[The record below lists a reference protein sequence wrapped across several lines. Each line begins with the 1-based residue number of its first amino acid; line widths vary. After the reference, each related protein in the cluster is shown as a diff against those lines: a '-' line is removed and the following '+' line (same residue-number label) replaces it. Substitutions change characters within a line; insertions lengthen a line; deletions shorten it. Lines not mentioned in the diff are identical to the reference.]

1 MKTTRKIALFIA
13 LMSLFFSISLIQSTY
28 AKYVSSA
35 TNNTNITIARWNI
48 LVNNQDV
55 VSNSNFVNNITPVF
69 TGNTNV
75 ADGKIAP
82 TATGY
87 YDITIDA
94 SNTDVSLS
102 YTVSIEE
109 SELNTVT
116 DIEVY
121 SYTIGSVTTD
131 YTVPITG
138 QIKHNDADKT
148 ATIRFNVRWK
158 DGTGE
163 TMDNAADTQS
173 AQDGVAA
180 IKTMINFVQSP
191 N

>member
-1 MKTTRKIALFIA
+1 MKTTRKIALFVA

-82 TATGY
+82 TAIGY

-138 QIKHNDADKT
+138 QIKHNDTNKT

-163 TMDNAADTQS
+163 TMNNAADTQS

>member
-1 MKTTRKIALFIA
+1 MKTTRKIALFVA
-13 LMSLFFSISLIQSTY
+13 LMSLFFSVSLIQSTY

-121 SYTIGSVTTD
+121 SYTINSVTTD

-138 QIKHNDADKT
+138 QIKHNDANKT

-180 IKTMINFVQSP
+180 IKTIINFVQSP